1 MDKLPAPRLPP
12 PEGDEFRVAVVAPEM
27 LIREAIRTALRTEG
41 IAATSLSLP
50 VGTAQLQEARRW
62 LARTAI
68 RYGLL
73 VVELDDAPHLAEA
86 VAVLSGVQLTWA
98 VLTTTPPGVSWGAAI
113 DAGAAEVR
121 PTSITLGELTRL
133 LRELASGEAVASPE
147 HGELVDAWRQSRAE
161 DRLPTQ
167 QLERL
172 SPREMAI
179 LMELHEGHSVAV
191 IAERAGVS
199 PDTVRTQVKSVL
211 RKLQV
216 TSQLQAVAKYRQAT
230 DWLRQ

>member
-1 MDKLPAPRLPP
+1 MGTLPAPRRPP
-12 PEGDEFRVAVVAPEM
+12 PESEELAAAVVVRER
-27 LIREAIRTALRTEG
+27 LIREAIRTALRAEG
-41 IAATSLSLP
+41 IATTALSLP
-50 VGTAQLQEARRW
+50 VGIAQLQETRRA
-62 LARTAI
+62 LERAEI

-73 VVELDDAPHLAEA
+73 VVELDDAPQLAEA
-86 VAVLSGVQLTWA
+86 LAVVSGLPLTWV
-98 VLTTTPPGVSWGAAI
+98 VLTMTPPGMSWGAAI
-113 DAGAAEVR
+113 DAGAAVIR
-121 PTSITLGELTRL
+121 PTSITLEELTRL
-133 LRELASGEAVASPE
+133 LRDLGSGAEVSTDE
-147 HGELVDAWRQSRAE
+147 HESLVEAWRQSRAD
-161 DRLPTQ
+161 DRLLTK

-216 TSQLQAVAKYRQAT
+216 TSQLQAVAKYRQTT

>member
-1 MDKLPAPRLPP
+1 VS
-12 PEGDEFRVAVVAPEM
+12 PEV

-50 VGTAQLQEARRW
+50 VGPAQLQEARRR
-62 LARTAI
+62 LDRAGV

-73 VVELDDAPHLAEA
+73 VVELGDAPQLAEA
-86 VAVLSGVQLTWA
+86 VAALSALPLTWL
-98 VLTTTPPGVSWGAAI
+98 VLTTTPPGMAWGAAI

-133 LRELASGEAVASPE
+133 LRDLAAGESVGIAE
-147 HGELVDAWRQSRAE
+147 HDALVDAWRRSTAE
-161 DRLPTQ
+161 ERLPTQ

-179 LMELHEGHSVAV
+179 LMELHDGHSVAE
-191 IAERAGVS
+191 IAEQAGVS